1 MKFSGKELT
10 LVDLGEIS
18 DRALSAWQRYGFDR
32 SHGWRA
38 VELGDQAVLVVGME
52 RNLNDSFVCGDISDF
67 IEWLES

>member
-10 LVDLGEIS
+10 LADLGEIS
-18 DRALSAWQRYGFDR
+18 DKALSAWPHYGFDR

-38 VELGDQAVLVVGME
+38 
-52 RNLNDSFVCGDISDF
+52 FVCGDVSDF